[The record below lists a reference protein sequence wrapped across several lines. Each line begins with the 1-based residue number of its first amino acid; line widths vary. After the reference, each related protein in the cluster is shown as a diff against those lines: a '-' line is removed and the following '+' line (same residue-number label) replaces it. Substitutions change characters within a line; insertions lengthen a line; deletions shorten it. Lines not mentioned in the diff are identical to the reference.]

1 MKLNSSS
8 NQPLELFLVVLLV
21 HVLMASISGSSQPR
35 HQPEETNYVLLSGW
49 DPEELYG
56 AGELC
61 PTWFTPHFENGHI
74 WCTCNGSIVQDGS
87 AIRCP
92 KMDRVCLDCED
103 QNLHQLNKDDLNVSI
118 QTGFCMTHNFSTQQ
132 TLLAL
137 CPYYQV
143 QPHINLSNS
152 DFFVKMPSNLSDLNG
167 FTCNFWHREGDLC
180 HRCISSNDSPRGPTI
195 FGRSGKCLIIT
206 KPVLHWLY
214 FLMLELL
221 PPTIFF
227 FVVLLC
233 KVRATTGPLNAFI
246 FFCQMWSA
254 IISLQLRTFVS
265 LYDLKGGKDW
275 YNRSIAESIQIV
287 VIETIGT
294 FYTFWYNQYVWT
306 VQFPLLANI
315 SAIQVVALQ
324 YLSALYPLLLI
335 LFSCTMIRLHYSG
348 CKILIC
354 LWRPFQCLQ
363 NRLGVN
369 FDPISSI
376 VHTFS
381 TFLLLAYTKVLVVSF
396 SLIAPSR
403 IYNQTGELPYRIMSY
418 DASIHFLS
426 RQHLPYFALAL
437 CMLTFCGVPLLV
449 LLLYPVQWFQK
460 FLNKTT
466 PPSLRLIL
474 YKFADSYMGCYKDR
488 TSSKGG
494 ECRYFASLYFLFRIV
509 YLSCLFFTKYSYVW
523 LVLVMVPMI
532 ISSLFAI
539 LQPYR
544 EKWLNVVDAVAFSL
558 GAFMP
563 LLYAYNIYIAKI
575 SLWIPNFCIVL
586 LPLLYFAGYTTY
598 KVIIKIRVCCVKCRT
613 GVVAAA
619 NEDNEDE
626 MLFRRVRD
634 NPSECT
640 PLIETSQ

>member
-1 MKLNSSS
+1 MRFKIKSSS
-8 NQPLELFLVVLLV
+8 NNLALELYILL
-21 HVLMASISGSSQPR
+21 LMSLDVANVSGSPQAR
-35 HQPEETNYVLLSGW
+35 HQPEEAGLTGHDLLSGW
-49 DPEELYG
+49 NLE
-56 AGELC
+56 C
-61 PTWFTPHFENGHI
+61 PTWFTPQQVNGDYL
-74 WCTCNGSIVQDGS
+74 CTCSTEHTRGI
-87 AIRCP
+87 IRCP
-92 KMDRVCLDCED
+92 DVSRIRL
-103 QNLHQLNKDDLNVSI
+103 QNIHQLGRDDLNVTMES
-118 QTGFCMTHNFSTQQ
+118 GYCMTYNFSTQQ

-137 CPYYQV
+137 CPYYKV
-143 QPHINLSNS
+143 QQDSEP
-152 DFFVKMPSNLSDLNG
+152 FVKMPSNLSELNG
-167 FTCNFWHREGDLC
+167 FTCDFSNREGDLC
-180 HRCISSNDSPRGPTI
+180 HRCASSNSSTRGPSI
-195 FGRSGKCLIIT
+195 FARGKCSKIG
-206 KPVLHWLY
+206 KSALHWLY
-214 FLMLELL
+214 FLMVELL
-221 PPTIFF
+221 QPTIFF
-227 FVVLLC
+227 FLVLLC
-233 KVRATTGPLNAFI
+233 KLRATTGPLNAFI
-246 FFCQMWSA
+246 FFCQMWT
-254 IISLQLRTFVS
+254 IVISLHQGTFVS
-265 LYDLKGGKDW
+265 LFDLRDSSDLDLQSVTAEMVDSFYAIW
-275 YNRSIAESIQIV
+275 YSQYIQ
-287 VIETIGT
+287 
-294 FYTFWYNQYVWT
+294 VWT
-306 VQFPLLANI
+306 AQFSLLVNI

-324 YLSALYPLLLI
+324 YLSALYPLLFI
-335 LFSCTMIRLHYSG
+335 LLSCTMIRLHYSG

-354 LWRPFQCLQ
+354 LWRPFQYLQ
-363 NRLGVN
+363 YRLGVN

-403 IYNQTGELPYRIMSY
+403 IYNQTDELSYKIMSY

-449 LLLYPVQWFQK
+449 LLLYPVQWFQR

-474 YKFADSYMGCYKDR
+474 YKFADSYMGCYRDR

-523 LVLVMVPMI
+523 LALVMVPMI

-558 GAFMP
+558 GAFIP

-575 SLWIPNFCIVL
+575 SMWIPNVCIA
-586 LPLLYFAGYTTY
+586 LPLLYFAGYMTY
-598 KVIIKIRVCCVKCRT
+598 NVIIKIRVCCVKCRT

-619 NEDNEDE
+619 NEENEDNEDE
-626 MLFRRVRD
+626 MLFQREKSSS
-634 NPSECT
+634 SECT
-640 PLIETSQ
+640 PLIEAS